1 MMGKSVAWVL
11 YLFWEKR
18 KGKWGAVVP
27 RWTGFSSALLLVTH
41 VEAGHCIQARLVET
55 ACELGRST
63 LDESPTVQEDLWP
76 SPQRPRANHFLVSP
90 SWDGFV
96 KADVWW
102 CHGLPSV
109 RSPLKADGKGLVF
122 KEGDSVPLGRDFFP
136 PKLHSWHNLGT
147 PNDCFW
153 SLAMLPLH
161 GLREHSRRPW
171 PGNVT
176 SMLGW
181 QDSSVFWGFWL
192 VNPQIRFL
200 SDYWWRPQWG

>member
-1 MMGKSVAWVL
+1 MTGKSVAWVL
-11 YLFWEKR
+11 YLFWKKR

-27 RWTGFSSALLLVTH
+27 GWTGFSSAPLPGTR
-41 VEAGHCIQARLVET
+41 VEASPCIQARLVEM
-55 ACELGRST
+55 ARELGRST
-63 LDESPTVQEDLWP
+63 LEERPTVLEDLWP
-76 SPQRPRANHFLVSP
+76 FPQRPRANPFLVSP

-96 KADVWW
+96 KADVCLW
-102 CHGLPSV
+102 CHGLPSI
-109 RSPLKADGKGLVF
+109 RAPLKADEKGLVF

-147 PNDCFW
+147 PNDSFW

-171 PGNVT
+171 PSNVT

-181 QDSSVFWGFWL
+181 QDSSVLGFL
-192 VNPQIRFL
+192 A
-200 SDYWWRPQWG
+200 G